1 MQGSDVRLKWLARPV
16 EKLDPP
22 WKESLKHHQ
31 VLDALKASSDAAVE
45 GRFRVHLGGVFFEQ
59 LR

>member
-1 MQGSDVRLKWLARPV
+1 MQGSDVRLKWSARPV

-45 GRFRVHLGGVFFEQ
+45 GRFRVHLGGFFF
-59 LR
+59 